1 MVQPA
6 DDAEDSANELR
17 YLGRILALW
26 ERVLA
31 PDVLSLNRA
40 RRDLCERCSAM
51 SIPIAIGYLINAV
64 NASRA
69 DNWL

>member
-6 DDAEDSANELR
+6 DDAEDTANELR

-40 RRDLCERCSAM
+40 RRDLCERCSANQHPYRDRI
-51 SIPIAIGYLINAV
+51 SDKRSKCL
-64 NASRA
+64 SS
-69 DNWL
+69 